1 MKIMLL
7 IAPKYY
13 RLPIAYML
21 DRAGISSIL
30 TLFVGVF
37 IMVPL
42 AAYTVS
48 VLSRRRSKI
57 SWLKV
62 SLVFVFILFI
72 VYETIIRR
80 HVTRRAHLSLV
91 PFSSYFR
98 IGQSTYRK
106 QIISNILVFV
116 PFGFLLNWSKR
127 IPFKKALFACCLLSL
142 MIEITQIIMHVG
154 VFETDDLI
162 NNVLG
167 GSIGYWYF
175 ELLSLLK
182 RRFTHGADKRPN
194 M

>member
-42 AAYTVS
+42 AAYMVS
-48 VLSRRRSKI
+48 VLSRRRAKI

-98 IGQSTYRK
+98 LGQSTYRK

-142 MIEITQIIMHVG
+142 TIEIAQIIMHVG

-162 NNVLG
+162 NNVIG
-167 GSIGYWYF
+167 GSIGYRYF

-182 RRFTHGADKRPN
+182 RRFAHGADKHRN